1 MFPFPTG
8 SLATTTMSDTANNDV
23 AATVNAI
30 DEQLSHLWMV
40 RTFIKHSDEAVD
52 DEELRD
58 IAREL
63 YDFILAVAPAKQ
75 ADDDEAYLKMA
86 KKKFAKLKTA
96 TQLFIDIQPDVSSH
110 TNFEMA
116 AKSLSLTVEKINS
129 LLQA

>member
-1 MFPFPTG
+1 
-8 SLATTTMSDTANNDV
+8 MSDTANNDV
-23 AATVNAI
+23 TSTVSAI
-30 DEQLSHLWMV
+30 DDQLSHIWMV

-52 DEELRD
+52 DEELSE

-86 KKKFAKLKTA
+86 KKKYSKLKA
-96 TQLFIDIQPDVSSH
+96 AGALFAEIQAEVSSH

-116 AKSLSLTVEKINS
+116 ARSLTLSIDRIGELIQRS
-129 LLQA
+129 

>member
-1 MFPFPTG
+1 
-8 SLATTTMSDTANNDV
+8 MSDTANNDV

-75 ADDDEAYLKMA
+75 AEDDEAYLKMA
-86 KKKFAKLKTA
+86 KKKFSKLKA
-96 TQLFIDIQPDVSSH
+96 AAQLFVDIQPDVSSH

-116 AKSLSLTVEKINS
+116 AKSLSLCVEKISS
-129 LLQA
+129 LIQS

>member
-1 MFPFPTG
+1 
-8 SLATTTMSDTANNDV
+8 MSDIANTDV

-30 DEQLSHLWMV
+30 DDQLAHLWMV

-63 YDFILAVAPAKQ
+63 YDYILAVAPAKK
-75 ADDDEAYLKMA
+75 AEDDDGYLKMA
-86 KKKFAKLKTA
+86 KKKYAKLKAAA
-96 TQLFIDIQPDVSSH
+96 TLYVEIQAEVSSH

-116 AKSLSLTVEKINS
+116 AKSLSLVVERIGQ
-129 LLQA
+129 LLKV